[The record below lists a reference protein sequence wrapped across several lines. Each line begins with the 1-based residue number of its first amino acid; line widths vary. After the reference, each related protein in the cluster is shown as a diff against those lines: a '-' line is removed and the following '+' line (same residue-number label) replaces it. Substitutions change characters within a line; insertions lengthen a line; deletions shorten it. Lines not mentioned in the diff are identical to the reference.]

1 MADAIELAGYLPGE
15 PGPASYPQSMD
26 DRMAEA
32 IEESKKIRRFPY
44 SLRGMM
50 GEDNQYA
57 LPSVVSIGPWWRLR
71 IMDTVK
77 LAAAYSLCKLSAR
90 SPSHVYDKVISIL
103 GHVRGHYEGQGFHFS
118 NYYHSPFDV
127 SDGELATMMFLDGCF
142 LLQYMMGGG
151 TDPMLQKL
159 MSPSG
164 IKKDIFMIENQ
175 IPYLVLK
182 ALMEFVS
189 FDVHGFIATM
199 GTEVF
204 PNNHNKE
211 EVQRQ
216 KPRRRTQS
224 GCTNNVI
231 EDGSYEPPHLLGLL
245 HFHLTGSMP
254 EMAVPCGAAELARIG
269 IKLAAAT
276 TTATCRLS
284 LSPLFLD
291 DVTVS
296 WLVNMAA
303 VEETAAGDFIMPAS
317 SPEAQFRLSSY
328 LSVMAM
334 LVNRE
339 EDVQELRGRQLLHGT
354 LSNTQAL
361 AFFKGLGHSLHHG
374 RQYDAI
380 LEKIDTYK
388 RDRKVRVAVYRFL
401 YDNYKTIAAVLSITG
416 VLIGIFKTLLSF
428 KQH

>member
-1 MADAIELAGYLPGE
+1 M
-15 PGPASYPQSMD
+15 
-26 DRMAEA
+26 RMM
-32 IEESKKIRRFPY
+32 RP
-44 SLRGMM
+44 SL
-50 GEDNQYA
+50 Q
-57 LPSVVSIGPWWRLR
+57 RL
-71 IMDTVK
+71 
-77 LAAAYSLCKLSAR
+77 S
-90 SPSHVYDKVISIL
+90 
-103 GHVRGHYEGQGFHFS
+103 
-118 NYYHSPFDV
+118 
-127 SDGELATMMFLDGCF
+127 
-142 LLQYMMGGG
+142 
-151 TDPMLQKL
+151 
-159 MSPSG
+159 
-164 IKKDIFMIENQ
+164 
-175 IPYLVLK
+175 
-182 ALMEFVS
+182 
-189 FDVHGFIATM
+189 
-199 GTEVF
+199 
-204 PNNHNKE
+204 
-211 EVQRQ
+211 
-216 KPRRRTQS
+216 
-224 GCTNNVI
+224 
-231 EDGSYEPPHLLGLL
+231 
-245 HFHLTGSMP
+245 
-254 EMAVPCGAAELARIG
+254 AAELARIG

-276 TTATCRLS
+276 TTATCRVDMHFTRMPIMFAELS